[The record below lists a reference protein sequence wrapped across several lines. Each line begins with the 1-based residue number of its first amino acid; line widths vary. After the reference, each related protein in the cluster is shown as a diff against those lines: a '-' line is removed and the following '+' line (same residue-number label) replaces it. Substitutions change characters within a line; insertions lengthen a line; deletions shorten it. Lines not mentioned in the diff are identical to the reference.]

1 MTPWEYS
8 AAVSGWMKANGVG
21 EATERSYPT
30 DEEFEDAI
38 ARLH

>member
-8 AAVSGWMKANGVG
+8 AAISGWAKANGIG
-21 EATERSYPT
+21 DKPERTYPT

-38 ARLH
+38 ARHH

>member
-8 AAVSGWMKANGVG
+8 AAIMGWAKSNGMDEKSG
-21 EATERSYPT
+21 RSYPT
-30 DEEFEDAI
+30 EEEFEDAI